1 MKRILII
8 VAGLRHGWTKK
19 TAETVTELLLK
30 SGEFECDRITLRE
43 GQINP
48 CKGCAL
54 CLERGEDACRFHDDE
69 ARMIL
74 DKMLQADGIVTVTP
88 NYSLQ
93 VPVLLKT
100 LYERLAFVFHRPRL
114 FGKVS
119 LAIVVQGVYGGKKI
133 VKYIADLMSFWGCST
148 TKGAVVGGA
157 LYPNSKLSES
167 VIEKN
172 SAAVSK
178 ALDAFQEAVVH
189 YRERKPTFFRLA
201 IFRMTR
207 SSMKHSEEAL
217 PADKNYYSSM
227 GWMESGYYIGI
238 KIGIIKRIF
247 GALVDRII
255 RSMIQKPGRRTKSQ
269 SAS

>member
-8 VAGLRHGWTKK
+8 EAGLRPGWTKK
-19 TAETVTELLLK
+19 TADTVTELLLK
-30 SGEFECDRITLRE
+30 SGEFEIDRVTLRE

-54 CLERGEDACRFHDDE
+54 CLERGEETCRFRDDE
-69 ARMIL
+69 AQAIL
-74 DKMLQADGIVTVTP
+74 DNMLQADGIVTVTP

-93 VPVLLKT
+93 VPALLKI
-100 LYERLAFVFHRPRL
+100 LYERLAYVFHRPRL

-133 VKYIADLMSFWGCST
+133 VKYIDDLMSFWGCST
-148 TKGAVVGGA
+148 VKGAVVSGA
-157 LYPNSKLSES
+157 LYPNSKLAES
-167 VIEKN
+167 ILKKN

-178 ALDAFQEAVVH
+178 ALDGFREAVVH

-207 SSMKHSEEAL
+207 SSMKHSEEATA
-217 PADKNYYSSM
+217 ADKKYYSDM
-227 GWMESGYYIGI
+227 GWLESGYYTSV
-238 KIGIIKRIF
+238 KIGTVKRIF
-247 GALVDRII
+247 GALVDKMI
-255 RSMIQKPGRRTKSQ
+255 RNVILKSSQ
-269 SAS
+269 GTQGAQVR